1 MTLKEALWTSLAS
14 MVTGILLGSFTLL
27 PSPINAVVSLL
38 GIIFVIWFFKKFDKK
53 SVRISF
59 IVFTVLYFIL
69 FIFILSAYIFMTNP
83 PEGLS

>member
-14 MVTGILLGSFTLL
+14 LVTGILLGSFTLL

-38 GIIFVIWFFKKFDKK
+38 GVIFVIWFFKKFEKK

-59 IVFTVLYFIL
+59 IVFTVLYFIM
-69 FIFILSAYIFMTNP
+69 FIFVLSVYIFVTDHP
-83 PEGLS
+83 QGLG

>member
-14 MVTGILLGSFTLL
+14 LVTGILLGSFTLL

-38 GIIFVIWFFKKFDKK
+38 GVILVIWFFKKFDKK

-69 FIFILSAYIFMTNP
+69 FIFVLSAYIFMTNP
-83 PEGLS
+83 SEGLS

>member
-38 GIIFVIWFFKKFDKK
+38 GIILVIWFFKKFDKK

>member
-38 GIIFVIWFFKKFDKK
+38 GIILVIWFFKKFDKK

-59 IVFTVLYFIL
+59 IIFTVLYFIL